1 MTHITTRQLT
11 PGTRVLITNVR
22 DYRGGGTSDYR
33 PARNPRRTSYQNAPG
48 ELAGIIA
55 ATVTAVTPPAAG
67 SRHWTIRTNAATITG
82 VVAAQRWRS
91 APDDM
96 TDHADDMARIA
107 AATEAAAA
115 DRAADRTSP
124 RDIDGTPTN
133 IGDVVELL
141 HQGGGGRLG
150 HPWAVATVMDITIM
164 GVWYDLDD
172 DRRLSPRRQ
181 WRRLV
186 PLAVGNDGTAAIRS
200 CLCPAQLGTLTV
212 HQHFCDW
219 YSDRDRGV
227 PVPAFTPHPDAVA
240 TIDPAA
246 DIRAAS
252 AAGVSFTHRRDR
264 IQSFAC
270 TRPRCSAPVGVGCRT
285 PNGYLAQF
293 HRERVALAYPS
304 TKPVRAR
311 KHRLTDP
318 QAAWIELAAEGDQH
332 RMYAPDQYAT
342 LGGDAARRQT
352 ADALIAAGLFNVV
365 DTTTDGERVLELTD
379 AGWSTYWTHRLVIR
393 RGTPDHPDTCP
404 CVTTDPARTAAA

>member
-33 PARNPRRTSYQNAPG
+33 PARNPRRASYQNAPG

-67 SRHWTIRTNAATITG
+67 SRHWTIRTNAAIVTG
-82 VVAAQRWRS
+82 VVAAQRWRP

-96 TDHADDMARIA
+96 TDHADHL
-107 AATEAAAA
+107 AATAA
-115 DRAADRTSP
+115 DDARRAADRTSP

-133 IGDVVELL
+133 LGDVVELL
-141 HQGGGGRLG
+141 HQGGGGRFG
-150 HPWAVATVMDITIM
+150 HPWAVAVVVAITIM
-164 GVWYDLDD
+164 GVWCDLDGV
-172 DRRLSPRRQ
+172 RRLSPRRQ

-219 YSDRDRGV
+219 YSDHDRGV

-246 DIRAAS
+246 DIQAAT
-252 AAGVSFTHRRDR
+252 AAGVNFTHRRDR
-264 IQSFAC
+264 IQTFAC
-270 TRPRCSAPVGVGCRT
+270 PRPRCRAQVGASCTT

-304 TKPVRAR
+304 AKPVRAR
-311 KHRLTDP
+311 KHRLTDV
-318 QAAWIELAAEGDQH
+318 QAEWIENAAEGGDH
-332 RMYAPDQYAT
+332 RVYAPDQYAA
-342 LGGDAARRQT
+342 LSGDAARRQT
-352 ADALIAAGLFNVV
+352 ADALVDAGLLVVV
-365 DTTTDGERVLELTD
+365 DTVQGERVLELTG
-379 AGWSTYWTHRLVIR
+379 AGWSTYWTHTLVIR
-393 RGTPDHPDTCP
+393 HGVPDDHPDTCP
-404 CVTTDPARTAAA
+404 CVTTHPTRTG